1 MQLSNQTAIALLVVI
16 ELSVEFIADTVEQ
29 LLGQLPWITWWSTAQ
44 SYHIPDIVICLTMMG
59 IIIAAIALI
68 DPKPIDDFVKTIWQK
83 IQHYRAVRKSKRFKQ
98 NNGN

>member
-16 ELSVEFIADTVEQ
+16 ELSVELIADTVEQ

-59 IIIAAIALI
+59 VIIAAIALI

-83 IQHYRAVRKSKRFKQ
+83 IQHYRAVRKSKRLKRKSAE
-98 NNGN
+98 